1 MIAALAIGGRVLGIE
16 KYTLAAEKASEFIF
30 SKLVRPDG
38 RLLARY
44 RDGEAAF
51 LAYLDDYAFLIWAL
65 IELYETTYKPMYL
78 KKSHGT
84 DQ

>member
-65 IELYETTYKPMYL
+65 MSFMKQLTNLCISKKPWN
-78 KKSHGT
+78 
-84 DQ
+84 